1 MEHGGPSIVAP
12 DPDEHHN
19 VTSPDGN
26 NHPSSDGTA
35 PPPPPDPNL
44 NDATASTSPS
54 CAEKSDTPLTLQNEH
69 WDIDIISSLGALRML
84 IEAVEK
90 LADNT
95 GDVPP
100 TPPVSR
106 PGTPK
111 RSQLFPTER
120 AARRLSGTVHA
131 AKGAGDVPA
140 MVIGSPEA
148 HPCEPIT
155 VDPSPHAE
163 DISFQHAAIARR
175 FFSKV
180 APPFSLRSYLLQIH
194 KHCPHSPGVYL
205 AAAAYIHRLCVLDYA
220 VPATQRTI
228 HRLSLAA
235 IRVAAKSI
243 EDNKWAQARM
253 ARVGG
258 VSNVQLLNL
267 EITLCFLLDFDL
279 FVDRNVMAKGIFGL
293 QSAARKGLGRGGMLG
308 LQRITLALPPR
319 IRSGA

>member
-1 MEHGGPSIVAP
+1 
-12 DPDEHHN
+12 
-19 VTSPDGN
+19 
-26 NHPSSDGTA
+26 
-35 PPPPPDPNL
+35 L
-44 NDATASTSPS
+44 NDAKASTSPS

-69 WDIDIISSLGALRML
+69 WDIDVISSVGALRML

-95 GDVPP
+95 GDIPP

-111 RSQLFPTER
+111 RSQLFPTPSER
-120 AARRLSGTVHA
+120 AAKRLSGTVHA
-131 AKGAGDVPA
+131 AVGAGDVPA
-140 MVIGSPEA
+140 MQIGSPEA

-155 VDPSPHAE
+155 VDVSPHAE

-175 FFSKV
+175 FFSKC

-205 AAAAYIHRLCVLDYA
+205 AAAAYIHRLCIVDYA

-228 HRLSLAA
+228 HRLTLAA

-279 FVDRNVMAKGIFGL
+279 FVDRQIMAKGIYGL
-293 QSAARKGLGRGGMLG
+293 QNAARRGLGRGGMMG
-308 LQRITLALPPR
+308 MQPLALHLPPR